1 MPLPDRGSAPLRATE
16 GPEGRKPG
24 NPVRHAF
31 PGSGNSGV
39 YMKKVI
45 IATRGSQLALWQAEH
60 IRERLMR
67 QHADLEV
74 ELLVLRTRG
83 DIILDVPLAKVGGKG
98 LFVKEIEEA
107 LLSGAADIAVH
118 SMKDVPMV
126 LPEGLILGAVPE
138 REVCTDLFLS
148 ERYAT
153 LADLPQGATLGTSS
167 LRRQAQVLALRPDI
181 RVAML
186 RGNVETRLRKMKEGQ
201 YDAIIL
207 ARAGVKRLGLGA
219 TFQQD
224 LTPPDFLPA
233 VGQGALGVEMRE
245 DRQDVRELLAFLE
258 DTPTRLCVTAERAFL
273 RRLDGGCQ
281 VPIAAHAVLEGG
293 ELVLNALV
301 ARVDGADVIRGTL
314 RAAALPEEAERMGAA
329 LAEDLLG
336 RGAAAVLAELYAGE
350 EE

>member
-1 MPLPDRGSAPLRATE
+1 
-16 GPEGRKPG
+16 
-24 NPVRHAF
+24 
-31 PGSGNSGV
+31 
-39 YMKKVI
+39 MKKVI
-45 IATRGSQLALWQAEH
+45 IATRGSKLALWQAEH
-60 IRERLMR
+60 IRQRLVER
-67 QHADLEV
+67 HAGLEV
-74 ELLVLRTRG
+74 ELLVLKTKG

-98 LFVKEIEEA
+98 LFVKEIEDA
-107 LLSGAADIAVH
+107 LLSGTADIAVH

-126 LPEGLILGAVPE
+126 LPEGLTLGAVPE

-148 ERYAT
+148 ERYES
-153 LADLPQGATLGTSS
+153 LAALPSGARLGTSS
-167 LRRQAQVLALRPDI
+167 LRRQAQVLAMRPDI
-181 RVAML
+181 EVAML

-224 LTPPDFLPA
+224 LTPPEFLPA

-245 DRQDVRELLAFLE
+245 DRQDVREMLSFLE
-258 DTPTRLCVTAERAFL
+258 DEPTRLCVAAERAFL

-281 VPIAAHAVLEGG
+281 VPIAAHAVLENG

-301 ARVDGADVIRGTL
+301 AGVDGTNVIRGT
-314 RAAALPEEAERMGAA
+314 RRGAASAEEARRMGAA
-329 LAEDLLG
+329 LAEELLA
-336 RGAAAVLAELYAGE
+336 RGADAILAELYAGE